1 MDYLATLW
9 GNSLVRQAISLALTL
24 GAVGVFVR
32 VLRSLAGRYVRDADA
47 RYRARKAVGAVGYV
61 VAGLVLVAALSG
73 RMGGL
78 SVALG
83 AGSAG
88 VAFALQEVIASFA
101 GWVALSF
108 GGFYAVGDRIQLG
121 GIMGDVIDIGMLR
134 TTLMECGGW
143 VKGDLY
149 NGRIVRVAN
158 SYVFKEPV
166 FNYSGDFPFLWD
178 ELTVPIRYGSDY
190 ELARSLLGEIVT
202 EQTAASVHDAKETW
216 ATMVRKF
223 RIEDAKLE
231 PMVTVVANDNWVE
244 YTVRYVVPYRARRL
258 AKDALFRS
266 ILNGV
271 SATAGKVSFASA
283 TFELVAAPKLEV
295 RLDHVPP

>member
-1 MDYLATLW
+1 MNYLQHLW
-9 GNSLVRQAISLALTL
+9 ESAIVRQATSVVLTL
-24 GAVGVFVR
+24 AAVAVLVR
-32 VLRSLAGRYVRDADA
+32 ILRRLATTYVQDRDA
-47 RYRARKAVGAVGYV
+47 RYRARKVVGIGGYV
-61 VAGLVLVAALSG
+61 IAAVVVLAALSG
-73 RMGGL
+73 RLGGL

-108 GGFYAVGDRIQLG
+108 GGFYGIGDRIQLG

-134 TTLMECGGW
+134 TTIMECGGW

-190 ELARSLLGEIVT
+190 ELARALLREIVT
-202 EQTAASVHDAKETW
+202 DQTASNVDDAKETW

-223 RIEDAKLE
+223 RIEDATLE
-231 PMVTVVANDNWVE
+231 PMVTVIANDNWVE

-258 AKDALFRS
+258 TKDARFRS

-283 TFELVAAPKLEV
+283 TF
-295 RLDHVPP
+295 

>member
-1 MDYLATLW
+1 M
-9 GNSLVRQAISLALTL
+9 
-24 GAVGVFVR
+24 
-32 VLRSLAGRYVRDADA
+32 
-47 RYRARKAVGAVGYV
+47 
-61 VAGLVLVAALSG
+61 
-73 RMGGL
+73 
-78 SVALG
+78 
-83 AGSAG
+83 
-88 VAFALQEVIASFA
+88 QEVITSFA

-108 GGFYAVGDRIQLG
+108 GGFYGIGDRIQLG

-134 TTLMECGGW
+134 TTIMECGGW

-190 ELARSLLGEIVT
+190 ELARALLREIVT
-202 EQTAASVHDAKETW
+202 EQTAANVEDAKETW

-258 AKDALFRS
+258 TKDALFRS

-283 TFELVAAPKLEV
+283 TFELVGAPKFDV
-295 RLDHVPP
+295 RLDREVS

>member
-1 MDYLATLW
+1 MDYLTTLW
-9 GNSLVRQAISLALTL
+9 ANPLLRQAISLALTL

-32 VLRSLAGRYVRDADA
+32 VLRRLAGRHVRDADA
-47 RYRARKAVGAVGYV
+47 RYRARKAVGAGGYV

-78 SVALG
+78 SVAPG

-108 GGFYAVGDRIQLG
+108 GGFYAIGDRIQLG

-190 ELARSLLGEIVT
+190 ELARSLLCEIVT

-266 ILNGV
+266 ILSGV

-283 TFELVAAPKLEV
+283 TFELVAAPKLEM